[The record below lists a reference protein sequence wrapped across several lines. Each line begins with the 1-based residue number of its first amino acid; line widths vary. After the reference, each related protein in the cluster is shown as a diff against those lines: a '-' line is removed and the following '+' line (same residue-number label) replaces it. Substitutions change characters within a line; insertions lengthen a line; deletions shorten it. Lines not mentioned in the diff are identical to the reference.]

1 MKNSFFLKVF
11 SIICSVIII
20 ISLMSIKNFAA
31 TTYVVKGYA
40 IDEEGNR
47 VSNVNVVLN
56 GSNTYNAQTD
66 ENGFYQ
72 INDVAKG
79 NYKLT
84 FDYDSMKNSYNIKD
98 IISKEYEEYDQ
109 KLEVG
114 FIYNSAEKQ
123 QSEIEEL
130 NKQIESIVTGKYRS
144 FENTYDSGSKLQLNL
159 KNLEKDSSNDTA
171 FHKIGMKYW
180 KSIAVVIA
188 NISKDQVQNY
198 FSHHVTSN
206 TALYKFVVKNKNA
219 TNDEIFDEL
228 YKILKEK
235 DPTEESIYD
244 ESSSVDGKAVTKQIE
259 VDKQKSINGI
269 FIKEAEPEPEPEP
282 EPEEPGGEVPDDPGD
297 ISTLP
302 LDNGNSDFIQGYIR
316 KADGT
321 PVKDGVKVFI
331 VDENDPSKK
340 TSTSPNDD
348 GWFSLGYPDEGTYRV
363 AYQFSD
369 SQINGQYY
377 KVVSDYTNI
386 NSCTDINKNV
396 ILQTNLKKIK
406 EYFATIGKEQ
416 EMNQLENQNGK
427 CTLIGASDTFYV
439 EASYEVYYDSDGDGV
454 DDSSYTVYPTPDKLG
469 TGIIEERS
477 KFSLTVDEEINNM
490 VVTLSNGQNIVNWD
504 KDNGEEYG
512 AHVMAPSGSKT
523 KQIILTDD
531 LRYGSTLYLGY
542 KITVT
547 NNSGIDCDGFTLLS
561 HYVGFDF
568 NPAER
573 NKETS
578 VINENE
584 GWIKLTKDEAKAW
597 SNNLDLP
604 SDKYLQYQTNEKL
617 KAGESRDIYLSF
629 SIVLSNQEDFE
640 YYNVTE
646 LVEYKNSEGRRNYD
660 RDENIIRAGNFDYIN
675 IGYSRQEKDDDFS
688 GAVSVIPPFGIDTSN
703 KYFIIINISTLFLLV
718 FIITKL
724 KNKKVGRRK

>member
-47 VSNVNVVLN
+47 VSNVNVVLT
-56 GSNTYNAQTD
+56 GSDTYNAQTD

-72 INDVAKG
+72 INNVAKG

-84 FDYDSMKNSYNIKD
+84 FDYDSMKNLYNIKD
-98 IISKEYEEYDQ
+98 IISKEYEEYTE

-114 FIYNSAEKQ
+114 FIYNNAEKQ
-123 QSEIEEL
+123 QNEIEEL
-130 NKQIESIVTGKYRS
+130 KKQIESIVTGKFRS
-144 FENTYDSGSKLQLNL
+144 FENTYDSGTKLQLNL
-159 KNLEKDSSNDTA
+159 RNLEKDSSNEKA
-171 FHKIGMKYW
+171 FHKIKMKYW

-188 NISKDQVQNY
+188 NISKEQVENY

-206 TALYKFVVKNKNA
+206 TGLYKFVVKTKNA
-219 TNDEIFDEL
+219 SNDEIFDEI

-244 ESSSVDGKAVTKQIE
+244 ESNSEDGKAVTKQIE

-269 FIKEAEPEPEPEP
+269 FIKEAEVEIEPEPEP
-282 EPEEPGGEVPDDPGD
+282 EPEDPGEDIPGDDPGH

-302 LDNGNSDFIQGYIR
+302 LDNGNSDFIKGYIR
-316 KADGT
+316 KSDGS
-321 PVKDGVKVFI
+321 PVKDGVKVYL
-331 VDENDPSKK
+331 VDANDSSKK

-348 GWFSLGYPDEGTYRV
+348 GWFSLGYPEEGTYRV
-363 AYQFSD
+363 VYQFAD

-386 NSCTDINKNV
+386 NSCSDINKNV
-396 ILQTNLKKIK
+396 ILATNLNKVK
-406 EYFATIGKEQ
+406 ENFLTIGKEQ
-416 EMNQLENQNGK
+416 EMNQLENQDGK
-427 CTLIGASDTFYV
+427 CTLIGASDSFYV
-439 EASYEVYYDSDGDGV
+439 EASYEVYYDSDGDGS
-454 DDSSYTVYPTPDKLG
+454 DDSSYTVYPTQDKLG
-469 TGIIEERS
+469 TGIIEERN

-490 VVTLSNGQNIVNWD
+490 TVTLSNGQNIVNWD
-504 KDNGEEYG
+504 KDSGEEYG

-531 LRYGSTLYLGY
+531 MRYGSTLYLGY

-561 HYVGFDF
+561 HYVGFDY
-568 NPAER
+568 NPGER

-584 GWIKLTKDEAKAW
+584 GWVKLTKDQAKSW
-597 SNNLDLP
+597 SNNSELP
-604 SDKYLQYQTNEKL
+604 NEKYLQYQTDQKL
-617 KAGESRDIYLSF
+617 KAGESKEIYLSF
-629 SIVLSNQEDFE
+629 SIVLSNQDDFE

-646 LVEYKNSEGRRNYD
+646 LVQYKNSEGRRNYD
-660 RDENIIRAGNFDYIN
+660 KDGNIIKSGNFNYSN
-675 IGYSRQEKDDDFS
+675 IEYTRQQKDDDFS
-688 GAVSVIPPFGIDTSN
+688 GAVSVIPPFGMNTG
-703 KYFIIINISTLFLLV
+703 KRYLFLSNICTLILV
-718 FIITKL
+718 ILVINKL
-724 KNKKVGRRK
+724 KSKK